1 MPNNELELTWDF
13 INHTNRNVFL
23 TGKAG
28 TGKTTF
34 LHRLKKESPKS
45 LVIVAPT
52 AVAAINAKGVTIHS
66 FFQIPF
72 GLILPENDFTQRKI
86 KSKFNKKKIDVIR
99 SLDLLIIDE
108 VSMVR
113 ADLLDAI
120 DTVLRRY
127 KDRNSVFGGVQVLMI
142 GDLQQL
148 SPVIKP
154 DEWNILKKYYET
166 PYFFSSKSF
175 QQADPINIELK
186 KIYRQRDKKFIK
198 ILNEIR
204 DNVLTDTSAQI
215 LNERY
220 QPNFTPPDDEEY
232 ILLTT
237 HNYKADKI
245 NNEKLNT
252 INEKTYYFHAYID
265 GFFPENAYP
274 NDKKLALKKGAQ
286 VMFIKNDSDF
296 EKRYYNGKIGKIVH
310 IDEKNILVKC
320 PGEDDLIDVKR
331 EEWQN
336 VTYEIDPSTKEVKE
350 KVLGSFSQI
359 PLKLSWAITIH
370 KSQGLTFEKAIID
383 VGKSFAHGQ
392 TYVALSRCRSLDGLV
407 LKSPVQFK
415 EIIFDKRVQAFN
427 TKVSC
432 SLPDEKTLLQSKKKF
447 FFDIISEIFDYF
459 PFLYPINRLLDIHH
473 KNTNVLRANFS
484 ELLPIV
490 KEKAIIPL
498 LQVKDAFLLQ
508 LEKMSIDVEE
518 PEKNEEIEERLK
530 KAVQYFLEQTEK
542 YIHEPI
548 KNLTFDTENQ
558 QIKKD
563 VEKHLN
569 ELEKLVYIKLNILK
583 NINFPLKMI
592 DVLKQKS
599 KTVLDVPR
607 LKRKQK
613 DYSKLLQHPDLFDAL
628 RNLRKDLAFEEDIPI
643 YQVFTQETLY
653 QLCEKLPITVQQ
665 LKKIKGIGKIRLHK
679 YGNEVIEVIK
689 NYCIVNNIELKEET
703 GVKLQEKINTKQLSL
718 NLFNEGLSVAE
729 IAKKRNLTQATI
741 YRHLSFF
748 ISTGEVKITDLLPE
762 EKYQKIKQI
771 ILNSKIESLT
781 ELKKM
786 VGDEF
791 SWDELRLV
799 LTVMQ

>member
-166 PYFFSSKSF
+166 PYFFTSKSF

-204 DNVLTDTSAQI
+204 DNALTDTSAQI

-220 QPNFTPPDDEEY
+220 QPNFTPPDDQEY

-286 VMFIKNDSDF
+286 VMFIKNDSDY

-407 LKSPVQFK
+407 LKSPVQFT

-427 TKVSC
+427 TKVSY
-432 SLPDEKTLLQSKKKF
+432 SQPNEKTLLQSKKKF

-459 PFLYPINRLLDIHH
+459 PFLYPINKLLDIHH

-490 KEKAIIPL
+490 KEKAILPL

-508 LEKMSIDVEE
+508 LETMSIDVEE

-607 LKRKQK
+607 LNRKQK

-628 RNLRKDLAFEEDIPI
+628 RNLRKSLAFEEDVPV

-653 QLCEKLPITVQQ
+653 ELCEKLPVTVQQ

-679 YGNEVIEVIK
+679 YGTAIIEIIK
-689 NYCIVNNIELKEET
+689 NYCIVNNIELKEEAD
-703 GVKLQEKINTKQLSL
+703 VKLQEKINTKELSL
-718 NLFNEGLSVAE
+718 NLFNEGLSVEE
-729 IAKKRNLTQATI
+729 IAKKRNLTQTTI

-771 ILNSKIESLT
+771 ILNAKIESLT